1 MRELEQLHD
10 GGTFFEGLRWHD
22 GHWWVSDFYDE
33 GGKVLQ
39 LAEDGTA
46 VQEIL
51 VDHPSGLG
59 WLPDGDLLV
68 VSRTRHEVLR
78 VGDDGVPRPYADLS
92 EFSVG
97 EANDMTVDEAG
108 RAYVGS
114 FGYDLYAGEQARGA
128 TLMRVDPDGTVSAA
142 AADLHFPNAVML
154 PPGEDTLII
163 AETIAARITAFDKAP
178 DGTLSNRRVYA
189 QIAPTPALEEIDAE
203 YTKVGYGPDGCT
215 LDAEG
220 HLWCGDSLGRRVA
233 RIAPGGEIVEE
244 IASPLED
251 YMMVAAALGGS
262 DGRTLLAAASPD
274 WRLGMGSGEPLASL
288 WTTRVD
294 VPHSGGRP

>member
-1 MRELEQLHD
+1 
-10 GGTFFEGLRWHD
+10 
-22 GHWWVSDFYDE
+22 V
-33 GGKVLQ
+33 
-39 LAEDGTA
+39 
-46 VQEIL
+46 
-51 VDHPSGLG
+51 
-59 WLPDGDLLV
+59 
-68 VSRTRHEVLR
+68 
-78 VGDDGVPRPYADLS
+78 YADLS

-97 EANDMTVDEAG
+97 EANDMTVDAAG

-142 AADLHFPNAVML
+142 AEDLHFPNAVML
-154 PPGEDTLII
+154 PPAEDTLLI

-220 HLWCGDSLGRRVA
+220 CVWCGDSLGRRVA
-233 RIAPGGEIVEE
+233 RIAPGGEILEE

-251 YMMVAAALGGS
+251 YMMVAAGLGGA
-262 DGRTLLAAASPD
+262 DGRSLLMAVAPD

-288 WTTRVD
+288 WTARVD